1 MIFQNLLKA
10 YKRKAYLSLP
20 HKHSSLSYAHSRY
33 QEISSSFIRLLR
45 HRLSVSDLSVSSVL
59 PGQILE
65 ERYEILVPL
74 PHNTVHLWRQII
86 SSTYSKVVMEPS
98 NTSNIISNSVIERR
112 NSVATCSL
120 VRELERSSKYQIPAG
135 IKEGVTNFD
144 VDEKKPVKT
153 SAAGR
158 SVSYVVFWK
167 CSEDFGEEIFKIS
180 LTIYQKGI
188 LQVLFHIFYHLNQ
201 QLYDQVKGVSYLL
214 WMLDCYPSLSRMVNM
229 IKMHQDGQTF
239 EKKPTMKTTDK
250 RRDRR
255 KSL

>member
-144 VDEKKPVKT
+144 VDDKKHVKT
-153 SAAGR
+153 SATGR

-167 CSEDFGEEIFKIS
+167 CSEDFGDEIFKIS

-201 QLYDQVKGVSYLL
+201 C
-214 WMLDCYPSLSRMVNM
+214 MTR
-229 IKMHQDGQTF
+229 
-239 EKKPTMKTTDK
+239 
-250 RRDRR
+250 
-255 KSL
+255 